1 MEVWTL
7 STSTG
12 AGYHH
17 GDLRAALLDSALA
30 LLNTEGP
37 GELSL
42 RAVARHA
49 GVSANAPYRHYRD
62 KEALLAALATRGFT
76 ELGERLAA
84 VGPGDGPDAE
94 LIAMARTA
102 VDYALDH
109 PGVYRLMFGQAC
121 STHPD
126 AIAASDAAIAIVA
139 ERIAAIAEAER
150 REPLRI
156 GLWAL
161 VHGLS
166 TLLLDERLGTP
177 TRAEADALVETVV
190 RTLLGAGPGLSA
202 PGRWGAP

>member
-1 MEVWTL
+1 MWTL

-12 AGYHH
+12 SGYHH

-30 LLNTEGP
+30 LLDTEGP

-49 GVSANAPYRHYRD
+49 GVSPNAPYRHYRD

-76 ELGERLAA
+76 ELGERLAGVA
-84 VGPGDGPDAE
+84 PGEHPDAE
-94 LIAMARTA
+94 VIAMACAA

-121 STHPD
+121 SSHPD
-126 AIAASDAAIAIVA
+126 TIAASDAAIAIVA
-139 ERIAAIAEAER
+139 ERIAVVAEPER
-150 REPLRI
+150 RKPLRV

-166 TLLLDERLGTP
+166 TLLLDEQLGTP

-190 RTLLGAGPGLSA
+190 RTMLGAGPERPDGGSPA
-202 PGRWGAP
+202 G

>member
-12 AGYHH
+12 SGYHH

-30 LLNTEGP
+30 LLNTAGP

-49 GVSANAPYRHYRD
+49 GVSPNAPYRHYRD

-84 VGPGDGPDAE
+84 VAPGKEPGAE
-94 LIAMARTA
+94 VIAMACAA

-121 STHPD
+121 SSHPD
-126 AIAASDAAIAIVA
+126 TIAASDAAIAIVA
-139 ERIAAIAEAER
+139 EHIAAVAEPER

-156 GLWAL
+156 GIWAL

-177 TRAEADALVETVV
+177 TRAEADALVDTVV
-190 RTLLGAGPGLSA
+190 RTMLGAGPERPDGGSA
-202 PGRWGAP
+202 AR

>member
-1 MEVWTL
+1 MWTL

-12 AGYHH
+12 SGYHH

-30 LLNTEGP
+30 LLNSEGP

-49 GVSANAPYRHYRD
+49 GVSPNAPYRHYRD

-84 VGPGDGPDAE
+84 VAPGEEPGAE
-94 LIAMARTA
+94 VISMACAA

-121 STHPD
+121 SGHPD
-126 AIAASDAAIAIVA
+126 TIAASDAAIAIVA
-139 ERIAAIAEAER
+139 ERIAAVAEPER
-150 REPLRI
+150 REPLRVGI
-156 GLWAL
+156 WAL

-177 TRAEADALVETVV
+177 TRAEADALVETVL
-190 RTLLGAGPGLSA
+190 RTMLGAGPERPDGGSA
-202 PGRWGAP
+202 AR

>member
-1 MEVWTL
+1 MWTL

-12 AGYHH
+12 SGYHH
-17 GDLRAALLDSALA
+17 GDLRAALLNSALA
-30 LLNTEGP
+30 LLNAEGP

-49 GVSANAPYRHYRD
+49 GVSPNAPYRHYRD

-84 VGPGDGPDAE
+84 VAPGEAPGAE
-94 LIAMARTA
+94 VIAMACAA

-121 STHPD
+121 SSHPD
-126 AIAASDAAIAIVA
+126 TIAASDAAIAIVA
-139 ERIAAIAEAER
+139 DRIAAIAEPER
-150 REPLRI
+150 REPLRVGI
-156 GLWAL
+156 WAL

-190 RTLLGAGPGLSA
+190 RTMLGAGPERPDGGSA
-202 PGRWGAP
+202 DG